1 MKIRIGHLVIL
12 LVLMAI
18 VFLNPFSLVN
28 AGDKEE
34 LQWKARALVAEVNL
48 AQQQLNSAIQA
59 INAFKLEMDAKGF
72 MFQQD
77 GMIVEKTV
85 KQPLPPEPKEKKK

>member
-1 MKIRIGHLVIL
+1 MKIRIGHFVII
-12 LVLMAI
+12 LVLIVI

-34 LQWKARALVAEVNL
+34 LQWKARALIAEVNL

-59 INAFKLEMDAKGF
+59 INAFKLELDAKEF
-72 MFQQD
+72 MFRQD
-77 GMIVEKTV
+77 GTIVEKPV
-85 KQPLPPEPKEKKK
+85 KLPSLSEPQEKK